1 MRLDKY
7 LSQAS
12 GLSRSQARDAIKN
25 GGVKVNDQLVKRVD
39 HQLAADAVVTWG
51 DELVSPG
58 SARYFML
65 HKPPG
70 YVSATRDSDHP
81 VVLDLLDEY
90 PRGLSVA
97 GRLDKDTTG
106 LVLISDDGAWVHAII
121 SPRRDC
127 EKVYQAELDAEI
139 DDKMVTAFAH
149 GMTLRNE
156 DKPTLPAQLKVLSG
170 RLVEVRIREGKY
182 HQVKRMFAACGR
194 KVLAL
199 HRTQI
204 GSILLD
210 PSLAPGGYRALTE
223 EEVRSIEKG

>member
-12 GLSRSQARDAIKN
+12 GLSRSQARAAIKS
-25 GGVKVNDQLVKRVD
+25 GGVKVNNQPVKRVD
-39 HQLAADAVVTWG
+39 HQLAADAIVTWG
-51 DELVSPG
+51 EELVSPG

-65 HKPPG
+65 HKPAG
-70 YVSATRDSDHP
+70 YVSANRDSDHP

-106 LVLISDDGAWVHAII
+106 LVLISDDGAWVHAVI

-127 EKVYQAELDAEI
+127 EKVYQAELDGEVDEA
-139 DDKMVTAFAH
+139 MLQAFAH
-149 GMTLRNE
+149 GILLRSEN
-156 DKPTLPAQLKVLSG
+156 KPTLPAQLKVLSG
-170 RLVEVRIREGKY
+170 PLVEVRIREGKY

-204 GSILLD
+204 GSIVLD
-210 PSLAPGGYRALTE
+210 PSLAPGEYRALSD
-223 EEVRSIEKG
+223 EEVRSIETG